1 MAKVSGTS
9 VQPGQATELEQ
20 QTIALPAQRIQE
32 EVPQASPAGGSIIG
46 QVATN
51 LSTPEV
57 QAAVQE
63 GTEAVLTEQQQ
74 IESERV
80 PTLHERAEDTQ
91 TVHKWWPKG
100 DPNPPA
106 QPHVDGG
113 LRSRAGQMARDFGTT
128 NGIATLKVTPSVA
141 ARPAALEGD
150 TATVADIEGEA
161 YLGSL
166 TAALNRSG
174 AVTTTQDPVSR
185 SFTNKIDPVMLQVG
199 SVVTENMLAEAALGE
214 TDSSIEPIDPNVKA
228 ATVSKAQNN
237 TALGKEIHRN
247 YSRMKNEMEGRP
259 TDDYTDLSRE
269 EATTLGDAFKE
280 MWAISNPNLIQKA
293 LAEDGQAVFQ
303 LTQEGVDAMK
313 DSSRARKRLLPKVN
327 VRPAKAPTRTGQL
340 PGETGRVATKKDTGK
355 VRRQLVGAKTLEEAA
370 RNLNTVPN
378 VVDKQRMRILWSTAL
393 PVLSG
398 QLGIDH
404 EYAAINNMGTKQYN
418 KFLGAQRKNE
428 LKAQEGKPVKPYD
441 ANAEMES
448 LQVDIAQD
456 MRAIAQERNGANFLT
471 YYIQSFNGR
480 IAPQQSAFDPT
491 TSKAVRFVTRN
502 VVPAK
507 ASPGSRIARN
517 LEQMYAMML
526 VKGADSLL
534 PEGRL
539 EAFDKDSSRLEQW
552 GDRLLEVLND
562 TISDSEAEAI
572 AAAID
577 QGIALTDPKFPEV
590 RPLGLDPVKD
600 KDLLDAIKDKGED
613 GPHFIDGLIDAA
625 QYIKAKRDGRPYHSY
640 FNAYVDGKTNG
651 IASNGIQ
658 MGSEEVARAT
668 GVIRNQN
675 DTLLDK
681 GDIRDR
687 LESILLESLRLNGFD
702 GHKKEDAP
710 QLYDVA
716 RVLFGTRQLHKD
728 TTMTFSYGKEIA
740 SFKEDISNFLLDLQA
755 EHRDKPNST
764 YSESLD
770 TLLADPKWG
779 LDKLAETLNTFYETG
794 LGQVLSEDAIK
805 SRALMRSAAT
815 MFALTNQLFTIKT
828 ATGFELA
835 LGGSETLGSTDAETT
850 KYDIETAEGKRIN
863 PTVYHYETED
873 TSANIRRDED
883 KEGNERRTPGQDAY
897 GGSIPAPV
905 QSLDAATVALASS
918 GKAWEKL
925 KAASNGNPYMHT
937 IYDAF
942 KFDAMGFDVGVDS
955 VNKAWLDSSMDW
967 SYLEETLA
975 AMEQINEWDKAM
987 KQIPQDSKV
996 NITMAGPYR
1005 MMGYLLEPRKGE
1017 DGKTSPA
1024 NLSYRLSNL
1033 VGGETDAQVENKV
1046 KEGTQRII
1054 NAVRDSGLDP
1064 NNMPDEVTVAQL
1076 RKFVIAFSK
1085 ELDLRKRLNS
1095 MINTTNNNKKRLRKM
1110 IDAQKKLHGNE
1121 VLQYYAH

>member
-46 QVATN
+46 RVATN
-51 LSTPEV
+51 LSSPEV

-63 GTEAVLTEQQQ
+63 GTEAALTEQQQ
-74 IESERV
+74 IESERI
-80 PTLHERAEDTQ
+80 PSLAERGQDTQ
-91 TVHKWWPKG
+91 TVHKWEPRG
-100 DPNPPA
+100 QIANPA
-106 QPHVDGG
+106 TPHTDGG
-113 LRSRAGQMARDFGTT
+113 LRDRARKMARDFGTT
-128 NGIATLKVTPSVA
+128 AGIASLNVTPTTA

-150 TATVADIEGEA
+150 TAEVARIEGEA
-161 YLGSL
+161 LEGSL

-185 SFTNKIDPVMLQVG
+185 KFTNAIDPVMLNVG
-199 SVVTENMLAEAALGE
+199 SVVTENMLSDAAFGEADPE
-214 TDSSIEPIDPNVKA
+214 VTPIDPDSPA
-228 ATVSKAQNN
+228 PTVSKAQNN
-237 TALGKEIHRN
+237 TALGKEIHRQ
-247 YSRMKNEMEGRP
+247 YSRMKNELEGRP
-259 TDDYTDLSRE
+259 TDDYQDLPSK

-280 MWAISNPNLIQKA
+280 MWAISNPDLVRKSELDEN
-293 LAEDGQAVFQ
+293 GQRHFQ
-303 LTQEGVDAMK
+303 LTPEGVQAMK
-313 DSSRARKRLLPKVN
+313 NSSRERKRLLPKVN
-327 VRPAKAPTRTGQL
+327 VRPAKAPTQTGQL
-340 PGETGRVATKKDTGK
+340 PGETGRVATKRDTGK
-355 VRRQLVGAKTLEEAA
+355 VKRPLVGAKVLNEAT

-378 VVDKQRMRILWSTAL
+378 VVDKQRMKILWTTAL

-404 EYAAINNMGTKQYN
+404 EYAAINNMGDKQYG
-418 KFLGAQRKNE
+418 KFLAAQRKNE
-428 LKAQEGKPVKPYD
+428 IKAQEGIKVDPYD
-441 ANAEMES
+441 ADAEMES
-448 LQVDIAQD
+448 LQKDIAQD
-456 MRAIAQERNGANFLT
+456 IRAIAQERNGANFLT

-658 MGSEEVARAT
+658 MGSEQIARGT
-668 GVIRNQN
+668 GVIRNQGK
-675 DTLLDK
+675 TLLDS
-681 GDIRDR
+681 GDVRDQ
-687 LESILLESLRLNGFD
+687 LQNILLEKMSSDGFT
-702 GHKKEDAP
+702 GHLKDEAP

-716 RVLFGTRQLHKD
+716 RTLFSTRQLHKD
-728 TTMTFSYGKEIA
+728 TTMTFSYGKELA
-740 SFKEDISNFLLDLQA
+740 SFVEDIKTHLLEQQANLQGNP
-755 EHRDKPNST
+755 DST

-770 TLLADPKWG
+770 ALVNDPNWG
-779 LDKLAETLNTFYETG
+779 LDKLADTLNNFYKSG
-794 LGQVLSEDAIK
+794 LAEVLSEEAIQ

-815 MFALTNQLFTIKT
+815 LFAVTNQLFTIKSP
-828 ATGFELA
+828 TGFELA
-835 LGGSETLGSTDAETT
+835 MGGSETLGADQELKT
-850 KYDIETAEGKRIN
+850 KYRITTPEGVMQ
-863 PTVYHYETED
+863 PSVYHYGTEA
-873 TSANIRRDED
+873 TSANIRRDVD
-883 KEGNERRTPGQDAY
+883 AEGRDRSTPGQDAY

-905 QSLDAATVALASS
+905 QSIDAATVALAAS
-918 GKAWEKL
+918 GKAWDKL
-925 KAASNGNPYMHT
+925 KSASNGNPYMHT

-942 KFDAMGFDVGVDS
+942 KFDAMGFDVGVEA

-967 SYLEETLA
+967 SYLEETRDSLQ
-975 AMEQINEWDKAM
+975 QIKDWDKRM
-987 KQIPQDSKV
+987 NDVPQSTEVDIS
-996 NITMAGPYR
+996 MAGPYR
-1005 MMGYLLEPRKGE
+1005 MVGYLLKPVET
-1017 DGKTSPA
+1017 DGGKKFPSNLTSK
-1024 NLSYRLSNL
+1024 LKKL
-1033 VGGETDAQVENKV
+1033 VGGANEAQQENMAR
-1046 KEGTQRII
+1046 EGTQRII
-1054 NAVRDSGLDP
+1054 QSMKDAGFNVYADP
-1064 NNMPDEVTVAQL
+1064 KTMTVGQL
-1076 RKFVIAFSK
+1076 RTFVRALEK
-1085 ELDLRKRLNS
+1085 ELNLSKRMGA
-1095 MINTTNNNKKRLRKM
+1095 MINATNKNKKRLRKM
-1110 IDAQKKLHGNE
+1110 IDAQKRLHGND